1 MPSLHVQMGVP
12 ATRAS
17 LEAAVRGLVA
27 LNVALMR
34 RQGGVPRLYTTR
46 VRYRREPRGVEQW
59 RTADRVV
66 RSGFGDCEDLAAYRA
81 AELIVHRGEPARVI
95 VTRTARRTWHARVQ
109 RANGRVEDPSKVMSW
124 LWLHKRPR
132 TRR

>member
-1 MPSLHVQMGVP
+1 M
-12 ATRAS
+12 
-17 LEAAVRGLVA
+17 RGLVA
-27 LNVALMR
+27 LNVALM

-46 VRYRREPRGVEQW
+46 VRYQREPKGVEQW
-59 RTADRVV
+59 RTADRVL

-81 AELIVHRGEPARVI
+81 AELIVQRGEPARVI
-95 VTRTARRTWHARVQ
+95 VTRTARRTWHARVK

-124 LWLHKRPR
+124 LHKRRR